1 MRSLLCAL
9 YKDLRLFHRGGG
21 WLSLLLPLFLLP
33 LMLLLL
39 RPSDFTVQPFP
50 VAVKDE
56 DRSFMSR
63 SLIEQL
69 RELPLFSE
77 IRVIPEGETEERA
90 LSEGAAAAVTIPK
103 DFFYSA
109 YRYRGEPVKLSLN
122 SSRPEEA
129 AIFGELFRSIMGIM
143 ETEQAVSESVYALS
157 FPGQLSE
164 EKKEEM
170 YESSSKLLLRAVL
183 RRGLIFDERPER
195 KELSRALL
203 IRILSA
209 VLFFL
214 AFLLP
219 LSILRSE
226 AEERRMGV
234 LPRFLLSGG
243 SRSAFFL
250 SKLLLS
256 LFLFLPPCLILL
268 LPLHSLGMQ
277 EPALFL
283 LFSVLELFSSFLFL
297 SGLTMLF
304 SGGRPLLLFGNLFLA
319 GSLLLGGS
327 FLDPSSLPPLLRS
340 LSDLTPLR
348 GNLLF
353 LGLLSKGS
361 SSFLLPLSALPLLL
375 LSFCGILFL
384 FISAFKKRFF
394 PSLSFSFS
402 ISPHMASEGREKSGE
417 PASAFPEGEGRMCF
431 FRRLTRLSFLRAMAL
446 SGRRGGILLL
456 LLSSLLLGALL
467 SSFPGG
473 GAKRIRIAAVDLD
486 QSEASSLLLSE
497 LSSSDSLFTLETTEK
512 EARRLLSLGEMEG
525 VLFIKRGYAEGL
537 KEGEKSLLHYE
548 SAENSLSSASVRE
561 TISGLSISEGI
572 LESAKSRAEGLLG
585 RELRKEEEGALSLS
599 IRKRRGEKRLYFES
613 EQKGQSGEEL
623 LMPGREGF
631 LALYLLLL
639 SFSISGALFEGG
651 GRASERR
658 MRSMERGVELDLL
671 SAFFGIL
678 FLLTISFLPFLP
690 FCRIGIRGTALL
702 FLYSASLSSLLL
714 LLSSFLR
721 TERGAEGNA
730 ALLSLLFSLLGGC
743 FSGLSLLP
751 PLLNVPGFLLP
762 PGLFLRA
769 LSGRKTAVLLLF
781 LLSLLFLFLG
791 YLGKCLPIEEN
802 NKRNHL

>member
-39 RPSDFTVQPFP
+39 RPSDFTVRPFP

-109 YRYRGEPVKLSLN
+109 YRYQGEPVKLSLN

-129 AIFGELFRSIMGIM
+129 AIFGELFRSVMGIM

-157 FPGQLSE
+157 FPGPLSE

-183 RRGLIFDERPER
+183 RRGLIFDERLEK

-256 LFLFLPPCLILL
+256 LFLFLPPCLLLL

-283 LFSVLELFSSFLFL
+283 LFSVSELFASFLFL
-297 SGLTMLF
+297 SGLIMLF
-304 SGGRPLLLFGNLFLA
+304 SKARPLLLFGNLFLA

-353 LGLLSKGS
+353 LGLLTKGFS
-361 SSFLLPLSALPLLL
+361 PSLLPLSMLPLLL
-375 LSFCGILFL
+375 LSLCGILFL
-384 FISAFKKRFF
+384 FISAFKARFF
-394 PSLSFSFS
+394 PSLSSSS
-402 ISPHMASEGREKSGE
+402 ISVHMASEGKEKSGE
-417 PASAFPEGEGRMCF
+417 LSSAFPEGEGRMCF
-431 FRRLTRLSFLRAMAL
+431 FWRLTRLSFLRVVAL
-446 SGRRGGILLL
+446 SGRRGGMLLL

-497 LSSSDSLFTLETTEK
+497 LSASDSLSSLETTEK
-512 EARRLLSLGEMEG
+512 EARRLLSLGELEG

-537 KEGEKSLLHYE
+537 KEGGKSLLHYE

-572 LESAKSRAEGLLG
+572 WESAESRAEGLLG
-585 RELRKEEEGALSLS
+585 RELRKEEERALSLS

-613 EQKGQSGEEL
+613 KQRGQSGKEL

-639 SFSISGALFEGG
+639 SFSISGGLFEGG

-690 FCRIGIRGTALL
+690 FCRIGLRGTALL
-702 FLYSASLSSLLL
+702 FLYSASLSSLIL

-769 LSGRKTAVLLLF
+769 FSGQKAAVLLLF

-791 YLGKCLPIEEN
+791 YLRKRRSIEEN
-802 NKRNHL
+802 NKKNNL